1 MVTFNGFVLFGLLVR
16 FLFVAA
22 GIILSFRII
31 GFKNIDFI
39 KSYIRTHAFPPYRL
53 FYWFVAFASIIYF
66 EHLVSEANSITFS
79 EAYAKNWFLSL
90 LVTFLL
96 FSVTAYAS
104 IEAQNSIRVAK
115 EIKSKLEWAQRGKI
129 ALAIANIVSF
139 FIPVAWLARIGLVAI
154 VSGLA
159 AWLDSHIENEVAK
172 KIIENIGIMLIIAL
186 INLLIILISTYIIT
200 DKIIFW

>member
-1 MVTFNGFVLFGLLVR
+1 MH
-16 FLFVAA
+16 
-22 GIILSFRII
+22 S
-31 GFKNIDFI
+31 
-39 KSYIRTHAFPPYRL
+39 PPYRL

-96 FSVTAYAS
+96 FSVTAYAF

-115 EIKSKLEWAQRGKI
+115 ETKSNLEWAQRGKI

-139 FIPVAWLARIGLVAI
+139 LIPVGWLARIGLVAI
-154 VSGLA
+154 VSGLD

-172 KIIENIGIMLIIAL
+172 KIIENIGIRLIIAL